1 MRAIVRLAV
10 WGAVTMAALYTLL
23 AVTVGVS
30 FYRLVPINNDPLTN
44 SIAITS
50 VSSNRLTLPD
60 GRVLVMLGYE
70 PEQLSQDMSDS
81 SGRVELDSPDSV
93 FVSVYVKKKIFICGT
108 HSPRVVIPPV
118 SCENRFENLSERSE
132 ANRSPVRTMT

>member
-1 MRAIVRLAV
+1 M
-10 WGAVTMAALYTLL
+10 L